1 MTGERVFHV
10 DITLLRLATE
20 RGAAMAMRDELARQF
35 TEQYPANRLRID
47 FPTASFANF
56 DADEIMAGVEIPGW
70 RVQWDRS

>member
-35 TEQYPANRLRID
+35 HEQHPPNRLTID
-47 FPTASFANF
+47 FPTAAIEEF
-56 DADEIMAGVEIPGW
+56 DVDQMMSGVDIPGW
-70 RVQWDRS
+70 KLTW